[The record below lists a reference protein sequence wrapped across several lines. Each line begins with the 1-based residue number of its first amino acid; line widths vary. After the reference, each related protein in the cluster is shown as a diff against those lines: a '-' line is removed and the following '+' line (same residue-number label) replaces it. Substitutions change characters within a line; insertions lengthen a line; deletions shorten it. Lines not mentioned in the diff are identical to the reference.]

1 MPGGTGHLPSVSFSR
16 LNYISTENNKSV
28 ARGVYCRIS
37 GLVLCLLLAISMGA
51 AQAQDPG
58 LVLGQSTARL
68 SLDDV
73 DLVYKGGAGQPGAV
87 VVPVRIAGSHD
98 ANFVQLSV
106 DYDRSRLSFRELRIE
121 YGRWILWPG
130 IPVVNNPNGRVVA
143 TLFDLGGGSRPAPGE
158 PGLHFASLVFD
169 LVGGDFPAD
178 NYVVRTPLEFTSFN
192 PQSLSN
198 DPRAETV
205 AGNLD
210 VENQD
215 LFVRALPTEVNNG
228 GVNVYYANAVEV
240 GGGGVTHIEQSVVL
254 PLYVTQLSDID
265 FIGVGVDYDE
275 LILNLAAVRPMGHP
289 GGEVSDPV
297 EVIHRSN
304 PPGADFRLDLRG
316 LGQSGTGHLVR
327 RHVADLVFNYSGP
340 GEAGDG
346 MGQGGFGNHV
356 GGSLVIQPSLGR
368 NAGQGVAAE
377 TDGHIFL
384 SGYLEILQPH
394 FVRGNVD
401 SSVLNYQAPE
411 NGNAIAG
418 DSYRTAPDLGDPT
431 AILRWL
437 FWPEEGVQNIRC
449 MEAADVNDD
458 GAVQIDDAVLL
469 LTTLFIGGAE
479 PAAPYPYPG
488 ADPEGSPSSLGC
500 EHPLPVF
507 MGN

>member
-1 MPGGTGHLPSVSFSR
+1 MPRVSFGRS
-16 LNYISTENNKSV
+16 NYIPTENRKSV
-28 ARGVYCRIS
+28 VREAYCRIS
-37 GLVLCLLLAISMGA
+37 GLVLGLFLAISMGA
-51 AQAQDPG
+51 LHAQGQD
-58 LVLGQSTARL
+58 LVLEQSEQSTVRL
-68 SLDDV
+68 TIDDT
-73 DLVYKGGAGQPGAV
+73 DAVYKSRTEHSGAV
-87 VVPVRIAGSHD
+87 VVPVRIAGSRH

-130 IPVVNNPNGRVVA
+130 IPVINDPDGRVVA
-143 TLFDLGGGSRPAPGE
+143 TLFDVGGGSRPASGQ
-158 PGLHFASLVFD
+158 PGLHFVSLVFD
-169 LVGGDFPAD
+169 LVPGNLPED
-178 NYVVRTPLEFTSFN
+178 NYVVRAPLEFTPFN

-198 DPRAETV
+198 GPRAETV
-205 AGNLD
+205 AGNLN
-210 VENQD
+210 VENRD
-215 LFVRALPTEVNNG
+215 LFVRSIPTEMNNG
-228 GVNVYYANAVEV
+228 GVNIFYANAVEV

-254 PLYVTQLSDID
+254 PLYVTQLSDVD

-275 LILNLAAVRPMGHP
+275 LILNLAAVRPKGQP
-289 GGEVSDPV
+289 GGQAPAPV
-297 EVIHRSN
+297 EVIQRSN

-316 LGQSGTGHLVR
+316 LGQPGTGYLVR

-346 MGQGGFGNHV
+346 MGQGGLGNHV

-377 TDGHIFL
+377 ADGHIFL

-411 NGNAIAG
+411 NGKDLAG

-437 FWPEEGVQNIRC
+437 FWPQDGAGNIRC

-458 GAVQIDDAVLL
+458 GRVKIDDAILL

-488 ADPEGSPSSLGC
+488 PDSGDSPSNLGC
-500 EHPLPVF
+500 ELPLPVF